1 MFHTFQNHV
10 DEKSFWSRR
19 VECHLLQLVAME
31 NNFTAQDV
39 ARMIESGELR
49 VKHSARRKKT
59 VTLKRSGGRWELAA
73 PVHYDARGDLAQ
85 IAQLLTR
92 LSAKSGAGASDED
105 LLARARTLNS
115 TYFKDDIEPQ
125 SVKWVENQNSRWASC
140 SPASH
145 SIRVSHRLQAV
156 PEWVLDAV
164 LVHELAHLRESDH
177 GPRFRELTDR
187 YARSRDADIFLE
199 GFSRGID
206 YGSPQ

>member
-1 MFHTFQNHV
+1 MFHTLQTMWMKKLFVQ
-10 DEKSFWSRR
+10 RR
-19 VECHLLQLVAME
+19 VECHLIQLIAMG
-31 NNFTAQDV
+31 NSFTAQDV
-39 ARMIESGELR
+39 ARMLETGELNIKR
-49 VKHSARRKKT
+49 SARRKKT

-73 PVHYDARGDLAQ
+73 PVHYDPRNDLGQ

-92 LSAKSGAGASDED
+92 VSAKSGRETSDED
-105 LLARARTLNS
+105 LLSRARELNT
-115 TYFKDDIEPQ
+115 TYFNDGIEPE

-140 SPASH
+140 STVTH

-164 LVHELAHLRESDH
+164 LIHELAHLRESDH

-206 YGSPQ
+206 YGSNE